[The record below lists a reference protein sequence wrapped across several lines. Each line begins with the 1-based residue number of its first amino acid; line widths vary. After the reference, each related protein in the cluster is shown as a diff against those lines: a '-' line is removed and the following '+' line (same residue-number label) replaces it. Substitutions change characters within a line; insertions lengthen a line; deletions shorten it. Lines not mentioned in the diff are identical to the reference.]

1 MFCSLRRFLL
11 IVLMLAI
18 PFQGVAASVMSVAMA
33 GHGHTARHAHAV
45 QQKSAACHQAASA
58 SQSGMPD
65 GINHSLDLSG
75 KLKIC
80 ASCCSI
86 ASQAV
91 TSVPAHIPGAG
102 EVYASWLIHEPQG
115 VIPEG
120 LERPPRLIS

>member
-18 PFQGVAASVMSVAMA
+18 PFQGVAASVMNVAMA
-33 GHGHTARHAHAV
+33 GHGHTVRHAYAV
-45 QQKSAACHQAASA
+45 QQEAAACHEAAST
-58 SQSGMPD
+58 SLSGMPD
-65 GINHSLDLSG
+65 GMTHFPDLSG

-80 ASCCSI
+80 GSCCSI

-91 TSVPAHIPGAG
+91 TSVPVYIPEAG
-102 EVYASWLIHEPQG
+102 EVYAAWVIHEPQG
-115 VIPEG
+115 FIPEG